1 MQFSPVVRKPCR
13 RTVTADEDGTRN
25 GCNRRR
31 HLANPG
37 LVMAPTHH
45 PSGQA
50 LANFLVGDCSPGAS
64 LLIAR
69 HVTLCAQCSSRV
81 RAMGSVGVEP
91 PLISFGEPES
101 LAPGLEIEIVEGVS
115 GLGEAVYRV
124 RAAPSLSL
132 PQHQPGPAVEIL
144 VLEGEFEGDGVV
156 YGPGDYLS
164 LEESP
169 KQRLLSSPARGC
181 IYLKAT
187 HVPVGL
193 PAD

>member
-1 MQFSPVVRKPCR
+1 
-13 RTVTADEDGTRN
+13 
-25 GCNRRR
+25 
-31 HLANPG
+31 
-37 LVMAPTHH
+37 
-45 PSGQA
+45 
-50 LANFLVGDCSPGAS
+50 
-64 LLIAR
+64 
-69 HVTLCAQCSSRV
+69 
-81 RAMGSVGVEP
+81 MGSVGVEP

-101 LAPGLEIEIVEGVS
+101 LAPGLEIETVAGVS

-124 RAAPSLSL
+124 RAGPGLSL

-169 KQRLLSSPARGC
+169 KQRLISGPARGC
-181 IYLKAT
+181 LYLKAT
-187 HVPVGL
+187 HVPMGL